1 MKIRIKKTTFLLHPL
16 MIVCGI
22 GYVFIGTTQVLLA
35 SLCAMLIHELG
46 HFLAGKT
53 LGIPISSV
61 ELTPFGG
68 VITVEGLQTV
78 SPLRRVIFAFAG
90 PAASAFGCF
99 LAAFAANASWVDL
112 SFATHFAR
120 SNFLLLCVNLL
131 PVLPLDG
138 GRIVRA
144 FLEKWMGFQKAT
156 QTLVWIGCG
165 TGIGLGLL
173 SLLMALKGIL
183 NPAPAFAGIYLC
195 YAAAQEA
202 KQGTGHYI
210 TALIARRQILERHQ
224 VLPMEFLAV
233 SENTPLPV
241 LLRHLSPGKY
251 HMIYQIDDDGMTF
264 KQIMDERMLCD
275 SLLQQ
280 QDEKRFIF

>member
-1 MKIRIKKTTFLLHPL
+1 MRIGAKKTTFLLHPL

-22 GYVFIGTTQVLLA
+22 GYVFIGKVQVLLA

-46 HFLAGKT
+46 HLLIGKA
-53 LGIPISSV
+53 LGISISSV

-68 VITVEGLQTV
+68 VITVDGLQTV
-78 SPLRRVIFAFAG
+78 SPLRRVLFAFAG
-90 PAASAFGCF
+90 PAASALGCF
-99 LAAFAANASWVDL
+99 LAAFAANASWIDL
-112 SFATHFAR
+112 SFSTHFAR
-120 SNFLLLCVNLL
+120 SNFLLFCVNLL

-138 GRIVRA
+138 GRIVRV
-144 FLEKWMGFQKAT
+144 FLGNWMGFQKAT

-202 KQGTGHYI
+202 KQNTGHYI
-210 TALIARRQILERHQ
+210 TALIARRQILERRQ

-251 HMIYQIDDDGMTF
+251 HVIYQVDEDGMTC
-264 KQIMDERMLCD
+264 KRIIDEKTLCD
-275 SLLQQ
+275 SLFQTK
-280 QDEKRFIF
+280 E

>member
-1 MKIRIKKTTFLLHPL
+1 MKIRIKKTTFFLHPL
-16 MIVCGI
+16 MIVCGM
-22 GYVFIGTTQVLLA
+22 GYVFIGKVQVLLA

-46 HFLAGKT
+46 HFLAGKA
-53 LGIPISSV
+53 LGIPISFV

-68 VITVEGLQTV
+68 VITVDGLQTV
-78 SPLRRVIFAFAG
+78 SPLRRVVFAFAG
-90 PAASAFGCF
+90 PAASALGCF
-99 LAAFAANASWVDL
+99 LAAFAANASWIDL
-112 SFATHFAR
+112 SFATHFVR

-144 FLEKWMGFQKAT
+144 FLENWIGFQKAT

-210 TALIARRQILERHQ
+210 NSLIARRQRLENHQ
-224 VLPMEFLAV
+224 TLPMEFLAV

-251 HMIYQIDDDGMTF
+251 HMIYQVDEDGMAC
-264 KQIMDERMLCD
+264 KRIIDEKTLCD
-275 SLLQQ
+275 SLFQVKEQ
-280 QDEKRFIF
+280 NVV

>member
-1 MKIRIKKTTFLLHPL
+1 MRICTKKTTFLLHPL
-16 MIVCGI
+16 MIACGI
-22 GYVFIGTTQVLLA
+22 GYVFIGNTKVLLA

-46 HFLAGKT
+46 HFLIGKA

-68 VITVEGLQTV
+68 VITVEGLPSF
-78 SPLRRVIFAFAG
+78 SPLHRAVFAFAG
-90 PAASAFGCF
+90 PAASALGCF
-99 LAAFAANASWVDL
+99 GAAFAANASWIDL
-112 SFATHFAR
+112 SFATHFVR
-120 SNFLLLCVNLL
+120 SNFLLFCVNLL

-144 FLEKWMGFQKAT
+144 FLENWMGFQKAT

-210 TALIARRQILERHQ
+210 NSLITRRQRLENHQ
-224 VLPMEFLAV
+224 TLPIEFLAV

-251 HMIYQIDDDGMTF
+251 HVIYQVDEDGMTC
-264 KQIMDERMLCD
+264 KRIIDEKALCD
-275 SLLQQ
+275 SLFQTKEQ
-280 QDEKRFIF
+280 NAV

>member
-1 MKIRIKKTTFLLHPL
+1 MRICTKKTTFLLHPL
-16 MIVCGI
+16 MIACGI
-22 GYVFIGTTQVLLA
+22 GYVFIGTPQVLLA
-35 SLCAMLIHELG
+35 SLCAMLMHELG
-46 HFLAGKT
+46 HFLIGKA

-78 SPLRRVIFAFAG
+78 SPLRRAVFAFAG
-90 PAASAFGCF
+90 PAASALGCF
-99 LAAFAANASWVDL
+99 LAAFAANASWIDL

-120 SNFLLLCVNLL
+120 SNFLLFCVNLL

-144 FLEKWMGFQKAT
+144 FLENWIGFQKAT
-156 QTLVWIGCG
+156 QTLVWIGYG

-210 TALIARRQILERHQ
+210 NSLIARRQRLENHQ
-224 VLPMEFLAV
+224 TLPMEFLAV

-251 HMIYQIDDDGMTF
+251 HVIYQVDEDGMTC
-264 KQIMDERMLCD
+264 KRIIDEKALCD
-275 SLLQQ
+275 SLFQAKEQ
-280 QDEKRFIF
+280 NVV